1 MSENSS
7 SSQSSQFSTKRL
19 YVFVAI
25 GILIFVLGTVFSY
38 AAGQHLD
45 AGDLPPEEL
54 VKQDRIY
61 AVSKI
66 GTFIGFLIALVPS
79 VKILQGTIQKMRDET
94 TEGSPVS
101 VNEKEI
107 IDEDE

>member
-7 SSQSSQFSTKRL
+7 SSQLQTKRL

-25 GILIFVLGTVFSY
+25 GVLIFAIGTLFAY
-38 AAGQHLD
+38 PADKHLD

-54 VKQDRIY
+54 ARQERIY

-66 GTFIGFLIALVPS
+66 GSFIGFLIALVPS
-79 VKILQGTIQKMRDET
+79 VQILQGTIQKMRDE
-94 TEGSPVS
+94 SIKSSAVS
-101 VNEKEI
+101 VKEDKI
-107 IDEDE
+107 NDEDE